1 MQAKGFIRIIIIAL
15 IVVSIFQLSF
25 TFIKSTF
32 VNKAETYAAAQV
44 DGMEDGAEKSY
55 LESKARAYFLDSIK
69 NEEAFLGFTYDE
81 IDKRS
86 LNLGLDLKGGVS
98 MLVEIDQAD
107 VLKQLSNNTKDETFN
122 KALAAAIA
130 AQANN
135 QGDFITLFG
144 KEYEKINAEA
154 KLSGI
159 FAPIEK
165 FREKISFESS
175 NADVLE
181 VLREE
186 AKAKNSETHN
196 ILTTRID
203 EFGVA
208 QPFISEPD
216 ANGRI
221 YIELPGAENTDRV
234 RNIIQSAAVLEFYRT
249 ADASVAGNLLFQAN
263 EMLVGILGL
272 EDKSEGDVSNLL
284 APLTDSVDVTDA
296 VLDTAQQVELID
308 STASLED
315 ELGLNE
321 LEEDLSNVNP
331 EAEDTTAAS
340 QFNPLFDI
348 LQPNIDIQDGRQFW
362 RPGAIVGYVAKKDM
376 DKVKQYLAIPEIQA
390 LFDQQRIKLAW
401 SAKAFQGTGE
411 NANDFYTI
419 FALQKEIDGKSALS
433 GDVITDANSVLDEF
447 GAAAVSMRMNNVGA
461 SKWATL
467 TGENI
472 DKQIAIVLDNKVF
485 SAPNVMNKI
494 TGGSSQI
501 TGLDDFDEAKDLAN
515 ILKSGKL
522 DAQINIPQEAVVG
535 ASLGKDSIRSGLLAL
550 GLGFLV
556 VVLFMI
562 FYYKKGGVIANI
574 ALLVNIIFIM
584 GTLASLGAALT
595 LPGLAGIVLT
605 IGMAVDAN
613 VIIFER
619 IKEELRKG
627 KGVKLAISDGF
638 SKSYSAIIDANVT
651 TFITAATLLWLGAGP
666 VKGFAIV
673 LMIGI
678 IASFISAVFLSRL
691 IFDALSERDHS
702 ITLSFPW
709 SDKILNNANYDFLG
723 KRKIFYAISG
733 VIIIAGL
740 VSMYTKGFELGV
752 DFKGGR
758 SYVVA
763 FDQTVSTDAIRS
775 DLTEVFGTSPQVKT
789 FGNDRTVQIIT
800 SYEIESNDPKMDS
813 TVAFK
818 LFDALKDKFVTEPS
832 NEDFMRTAILQSN
845 KVDTSIADDIQ
856 SSAFWAG
863 GVGAILIFLYL
874 LIRFRKW
881 QYGVG
886 ALGAVIHDSL
896 ILLAIFSIFW
906 GEWFPFSLEIEQKF
920 IAAILTVIGYSINDT
935 VIVFDRIREYFEEH
949 PTRDI
954 VTNVNAAINSTLSRT
969 LMTSFTTLLV
979 ILILFI
985 LGGEAIRGFS
995 FALLIGI
1002 LVGTYSS
1009 IFIASAIVVD
1019 TMKGVEKVKKNK

>member
-25 TFIKSTF
+25 TFIKNTF
-32 VNKAETYAAAQV
+32 VNKAEAYAAAQV

-55 LESKARAYFLDSIK
+55 LEAKAKAYFLDSIK

-107 VLKQLSNNTKDETFN
+107 VLRKLSNNTKDENFN
-122 KALAAAIA
+122 KALAATIA

-144 KEYEKINAEA
+144 KEYEKISSSA

-175 NADVLE
+175 NSDVLE

-272 EDKSEGDVSNLL
+272 EDKSKGDISKLL
-284 APLTDSVDVTDA
+284 DEQPVDSA
-296 VLDTAQQVELID
+296 TAANQAKDKTATVLID
-308 STASLED
+308 STAGLED

-321 LEEDLSNVNP
+321 LEEDLNDLN
-331 EAEDTTAAS
+331 AGTEDTSAAS
-340 QFNPLFDI
+340 AFNPLFDI

-376 DKVKQYLAIPEIQA
+376 DKVKAYLAIPEILA

-401 SAKAFQGTGE
+401 SAKAFKGTGD
-411 NANDFYTI
+411 NANDFYTL

-556 VVLFMI
+556 VILFMI

-638 SKSYSAIIDANVT
+638 SRSYSAIIDANVT

-691 IFDALSERDHS
+691 IFDALSERDTS

-733 VIIIAGL
+733 VVIVAGL
-740 VSMYTKGFELGV
+740 VSMFTKGFELGV

-775 DLTEVFGTSPQVKT
+775 DLTEVFGTTPQVKT

-800 SYEIESNDPKMDS
+800 SYEIESKDPAMDS
-813 TVAFK
+813 TVTFK
-818 LFDALKDKFVTEPS
+818 LYDALKGEFVAEPS

-896 ILLAIFSIFW
+896 ILMAIFSIFW

-979 ILILFI
+979 VFILFI
-985 LGGEAIRGFS
+985 FGGEAIRGFS

-1019 TMKGVEKVKKNK
+1019 TMKGVAKVKKIK

>member
-1 MQAKGFIRIIIIAL
+1 
-15 IVVSIFQLSF
+15 
-25 TFIKSTF
+25 
-32 VNKAETYAAAQV
+32 
-44 DGMEDGAEKSY
+44 
-55 LESKARAYFLDSIK
+55 
-69 NEEAFLGFTYDE
+69 
-81 IDKRS
+81 
-86 LNLGLDLKGGVS
+86 
-98 MLVEIDQAD
+98 
-107 VLKQLSNNTKDETFN
+107 
-122 KALAAAIA
+122 
-130 AQANN
+130 
-135 QGDFITLFG
+135 
-144 KEYEKINAEA
+144 
-154 KLSGI
+154 
-159 FAPIEK
+159 
-165 FREKISFESS
+165 
-175 NADVLE
+175 
-181 VLREE
+181 
-186 AKAKNSETHN
+186 
-196 ILTTRID
+196 
-203 EFGVA
+203 
-208 QPFISEPD
+208 
-216 ANGRI
+216 
-221 YIELPGAENTDRV
+221 
-234 RNIIQSAAVLEFYRT
+234 
-249 ADASVAGNLLFQAN
+249 
-263 EMLVGILGL
+263 
-272 EDKSEGDVSNLL
+272 
-284 APLTDSVDVTDA
+284 
-296 VLDTAQQVELID
+296 
-308 STASLED
+308 
-315 ELGLNE
+315 
-321 LEEDLSNVNP
+321 
-331 EAEDTTAAS
+331 
-340 QFNPLFDI
+340 
-348 LQPNIDIQDGRQFW
+348 
-362 RPGAIVGYVAKKDM
+362 
-376 DKVKQYLAIPEIQA
+376 
-390 LFDQQRIKLAW
+390 
-401 SAKAFQGTGE
+401 
-411 NANDFYTI
+411 
-419 FALQKEIDGKSALS
+419 
-433 GDVITDANSVLDEF
+433 
-447 GAAAVSMRMNNVGA
+447 MRMNNVGA

-800 SYEIESNDPKMDS
+800 SY
-813 TVAFK
+813 
-818 LFDALKDKFVTEPS
+818 
-832 NEDFMRTAILQSN
+832 
-845 KVDTSIADDIQ
+845 
-856 SSAFWAG
+856 
-863 GVGAILIFLYL
+863 
-874 LIRFRKW
+874 
-881 QYGVG
+881 
-886 ALGAVIHDSL
+886 
-896 ILLAIFSIFW
+896 
-906 GEWFPFSLEIEQKF
+906 
-920 IAAILTVIGYSINDT
+920 
-935 VIVFDRIREYFEEH
+935 
-949 PTRDI
+949 
-954 VTNVNAAINSTLSRT
+954 
-969 LMTSFTTLLV
+969 
-979 ILILFI
+979 
-985 LGGEAIRGFS
+985 
-995 FALLIGI
+995 
-1002 LVGTYSS
+1002 
-1009 IFIASAIVVD
+1009 
-1019 TMKGVEKVKKNK
+1019 